1 MLLSTTAIDLFS
13 LPISEF
19 IGHLLYTSLDR
30 YALMEM
36 DLDAPD
42 LPMGMLS
49 NVHLK
54 RCKNP
59 LFCSSSFF
67 SYTSISMMS

>member
-1 MLLSTTAIDLFS
+1 MLLSTMAINLFS
-13 LPISEF
+13 LPISEL
-19 IGHLLYTSLDR
+19 IGHLDR

-59 LFCSSSFF
+59 LFCSSSLFF
-67 SYTSISMMS
+67 LYTSISIMS